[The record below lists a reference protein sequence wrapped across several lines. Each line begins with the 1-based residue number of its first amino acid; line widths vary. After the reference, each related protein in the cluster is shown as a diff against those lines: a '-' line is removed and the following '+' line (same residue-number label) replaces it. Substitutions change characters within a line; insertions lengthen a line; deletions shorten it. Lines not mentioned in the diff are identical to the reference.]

1 MNQYIKK
8 AHRKLCLAVA
18 MRMNKELE
26 KPKRKFVLVEHDY
39 FSKSKLYHVREVG
52 GEIWFASIDRDK
64 AQTVCNL
71 MNLAQN
77 KTIWALAKERKQNE
91 NIA

>member
-18 MRMNKELE
+18 MRINKELE
-26 KPKRKFVLVEHDY
+26 
-39 FSKSKLYHVREVG
+39 
-52 GEIWFASIDRDK
+52 K

-77 KTIWALAKERKQNE
+77 KTIWAMAMEKNKNE